1 MLSADFHKQLFHP
14 LTTFD
19 SRRSNHGY
27 SDNYWLN
34 GHSYSDLKW
43 IGFIHVA
50 QRTIVDIRFFST
62 FFLTLCS
69 YPLPNVIH
77 AIQSI
82 AYAFWWPYTIAESVK
97 SVIADPVK
105 VRTRLQNG
113 IIVLERMKTLA
124 QATGWFGVLIGGIHI
139 LTRWKEFEDNAEIG
153 LALSFCLLTGLYG
166 TFLAYVVFFP
176 LSIKLQTRLDELRET

>member
-1 MLSADFHKQLFHP
+1 MDIATIIGLMGTLTLILNGSGLSM
-14 LTTFD
+14 
-19 SRRSNHGY
+19 
-27 SDNYWLN
+27 WLN
-34 GHSYSDLKW
+34 VPSL
-43 IGFIHVA
+43 IFV
-50 QRTIVDIRFFST
+50 FFST